1 MFIYHYFF
9 VKQVEGKVSDLEKQ
23 KKYGSTVVIICGSEL
38 ATLQYS
44 IVNKYSIVQNNRYLI
59 CLLFSIKVCTKVHGM
74 YMANLIF
81 QANIFDHY

>member
-1 MFIYHYFF
+1 MFVYHYFF

-59 CLLFSIKVCTKVHGM
+59 CLLFSI
-74 YMANLIF
+74 
-81 QANIFDHY
+81 

>member
-59 CLLFSIKVCTKVHGM
+59 FKINPSHQAPRSVWAKKHFSTPSP
-74 YMANLIF
+74 L
-81 QANIFDHY
+81 